1 MLRGIELDAVIREV
15 PVPEEVKYEL
25 ELLESWARS
34 IPDDEINNAMIDIYS
49 FIKELNRLSLP
60 DDIICPSASGYGC
73 LITLQEWRLKP
84 GQRFT
89 TNFVFGQMGAGLS
102 TAIGATLATGRRVL
116 LIEGDGGFQ
125 LNFQELATVKRL
137 NLPIIMFIINNNGY
151 HSIRQMQK
159 NRFDGHLVACDSTS
173 GVKLP
178 SLKQVAKSYKINY
191 RKLHDLSENP
201 FSYYLEYYFKFKL
214 PLIIEVMADPNQQYR
229 HRLKSDYIDGKW
241 QWQRLEE
248 IE

>member
-1 MLRGIELDAVIREV
+1 
-15 PVPEEVKYEL
+15 
-25 ELLESWARS
+25 
-34 IPDDEINNAMIDIYS
+34 MIDLYD
-49 FIKELNRLSLP
+49 FIHELNRLSQP

-125 LNFQELATVKRL
+125 LNFQELATVRRL
-137 NLPIIMFIINNNGY
+137 NLPIIMFVINNNGY
-151 HSIRQMQK
+151 HSIRQMQN
-159 NRFDGHLVACDSTS
+159 NRFDGHLVACDDTS
-173 GVKLP
+173 GVELP
-178 SLKQVAKSYKINY
+178 PLNDMADTYKI
-191 RKLHDLSENP
+191 P
-201 FSYYLEYYFKFKL
+201 FFRIANINDFKWTMHYWNE
-214 PLIIEVMADPNQQYR
+214 IIQVDADPNQQYR

>member
-1 MLRGIELDAVIREV
+1 
-15 PVPEEVKYEL
+15 
-25 ELLESWARS
+25 
-34 IPDDEINNAMIDIYS
+34 MIDLYD
-49 FIKELNRLSLP
+49 FIHELNRLSQP
-60 DDIICPSASGYGC
+60 DDIICPAASGYGC

-159 NRFDGHLVACDSTS
+159 NRFDGHLVACDDTS
-173 GVKLP
+173 GVELP
-178 SLKQVAKSYKINY
+178 
-191 RKLHDLSENP
+191 DLADIAGTYEIP
-201 FSYYLEYYFKFKL
+201 YL
-214 PLIIEVMADPNQQYR
+214 PLKYSDWEHNLDIIMEHKVNQLIEVYSDPNQQYQR
-229 HRLKSDYIDGKW
+229 RLKSDYIDGKW
-241 QWQRLEE
+241 QWQKLEE
-248 IE
+248 IG

>member
-1 MLRGIELDAVIREV
+1 M
-15 PVPEEVKYEL
+15 
-25 ELLESWARS
+25 
-34 IPDDEINNAMIDIYS
+34 INLYD
-49 FIKELNRLSLP
+49 FIHELNRLSQP
-60 DDIICPSASGYGC
+60 DDIICPAASGYGC
-73 LITLQEWRLKP
+73 LLTLQEWRLKP

-125 LNFQELATVKRL
+125 LNFQELATVRRL

-159 NRFDGHLVACDSTS
+159 NRFDGHLVACDDTS
-173 GVKLP
+173 GVELP
-178 SLKQVAKSYKINY
+178 ELQKIADTYNIGY
-191 RKLHDLSENP
+191 CHSWEIK
-201 FSYYLEYYFKFKL
+201 YFKFENKL
-214 PLIIEVMADPNQQYR
+214 DYYKPIIWEIDADPNQQYR

-248 IE
+248 VE